1 MGLPEALMGIIR
13 LSIWTWV
20 ACAIG
25 IGASVAPLGAQ
36 GDVATRGAEVYVAQ
50 KCALCHSIAGKGN
63 ARGALDDVGSRLTAD
78 EIRMWIV
85 DATGM
90 TEKTEAA
97 RKPVMRNY
105 KLSNED
111 LAALVAYLE
120 AQKAPKAP

>member
-1 MGLPEALMGIIR
+1 MGFRRLGIGI
-13 LSIWTWV
+13 LL

-25 IGASVAPLGAQ
+25 VGIAVAPVAAQ
-36 GDVATRGAEVYVAQ
+36 DGTTTAERGAEVYGAQ

-63 ARGALDDVGSRLTAD
+63 PRGVLDDVGIRLTPD
-78 EIRMWIV
+78 ELRMWIV

-90 TEKTEAA
+90 TAKTKAA

-111 LAALVAYLE
+111 LAALLAYLE
-120 AQKAPKAP
+120 SLKTPKAP

>member
-1 MGLPEALMGIIR
+1 MRM
-13 LSIWTWV
+13 SIWTSL

-25 IGASVAPLGAQ
+25 IGAGLAVVPVQAQSGATT
-36 GDVATRGAEVYVAQ
+36 AARGAEVYVAQ

-63 ARGALDDVGSRLTAD
+63 QRGALDDVGSRLTAD
-78 EIRMWIV
+78 ELRQWIV

-90 TEKTEAA
+90 TEKTKAA

-120 AQKAPKAP
+120 SLKAPKAP